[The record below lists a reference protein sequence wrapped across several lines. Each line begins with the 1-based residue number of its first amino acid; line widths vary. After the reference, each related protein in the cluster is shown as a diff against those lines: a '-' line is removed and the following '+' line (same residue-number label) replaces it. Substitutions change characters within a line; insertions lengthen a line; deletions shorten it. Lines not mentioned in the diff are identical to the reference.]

1 MSATQRLCCC
11 NSHAQPTVEPHAEIC
26 TLQSES
32 PVGSTEMSFRS
43 SCRWNTSRTES
54 PVSAAT
60 LSKSPPHL
68 KSFANRCIL
77 KSLNWLHRRYV
88 AVKVSRPIA
97 RTRSETPAA
106 LIAGAPAR
114 SMGRITP
121 AIALTKPARL
131 AMVSPSWAE
140 RFRQRSIPMSAW
152 WTMPAFDQNGTCCGW
167 QKAIMSAF
175 DLGKD
180 SFFEGMR
187 VVSRLDR
194 SSISSGRHRNNG
206 EGTWETACA
215 GTPSARLRLPGRSRC
230 APFESCI
237 MQGTPDARLG
247 EFETV
252 AGRVAKINRPAAT
265 GPLEVGLDREPLNF
279 RAMRRHRK
287 RPRRGRFRVTL
298 GLKISSIWSPQR

>member
-1 MSATQRLCCC
+1 
-11 NSHAQPTVEPHAEIC
+11 
-26 TLQSES
+26 
-32 PVGSTEMSFRS
+32 
-43 SCRWNTSRTES
+43 
-54 PVSAAT
+54 
-60 LSKSPPHL
+60 
-68 KSFANRCIL
+68 
-77 KSLNWLHRRYV
+77 
-88 AVKVSRPIA
+88 
-97 RTRSETPAA
+97 
-106 LIAGAPAR
+106 
-114 SMGRITP
+114 
-121 AIALTKPARL
+121 
-131 AMVSPSWAE
+131 MVSPSWAE

-252 AGRVAKINRPAAT
+252 AGRVAKIDRPAAT
-265 GPLEVGLDREPLNF
+265 GPLEVGLDRDAEVLKPQPPFHDLVRRCAKADMPLTF

-287 RPRRGRFRVTL
+287 RPRRGRLRVTL